1 FGECGDEEE
10 EDDIRSLFGGSGVF
24 PSFFLR
30 EDGWERRRE
39 KESGNGGEDVVEWR
53 GGRGKIKICI
63 QEKEVLRSHQ
73 KDKNALYVSA

>member
-1 FGECGDEEE
+1 MAGRRKPAVVFGKDLLGGLSGIVGGEEE
-10 EDDIRSLFGGSGVF
+10 EDDVRCVFGGSGVL

-30 EDGWERRRE
+30 EDDWERKME

-63 QEKEVLRSHQ
+63 
-73 KDKNALYVSA
+73 